1 MLFVIWLLEFKQ
13 QPNNQVVQ
21 KYVIFFN
28 YFSSSNKTD
37 VLILMGK
44 NMSQFS
50 IAFPN
55 ATVGNNFTIF
65 SFAVSKLLDLT
76 VFNEM
81 INRSHFC
88 KFSIANNHAHKY
100 FFSCRKNEIQ
110 LSLSLLLFYQFYSL
124 FVASIS
130 SKLKMTFWKTFSER
144 KK

>member
-1 MLFVIWLLEFKQ
+1 VIRLLEFKQ

-81 INRSHFC
+81 INRSHYC

-100 FFSCRKNEIQ
+100 FFSCRKKRNPAFTFFIII
-110 LSLSLLLFYQFYSL
+110 LSVLFTFCRVYFQQVKNGLLKN
-124 FVASIS
+124 I
-130 SKLKMTFWKTFSER
+130 
-144 KK
+144 